1 MKNVKKAIALLLAA
15 VLLVA
20 ASVMGTIAYLTDS
33 DADIN
38 TMSAGNVYIVQ
49 NETDRNGNKYQ
60 DGQKL
65 IPAVYNGTLAYDGQ
79 MDNTTGDGSKLTI
92 FDQSV
97 NNELDKVI
105 SVTNTGTEDA
115 FIRTIILMEENDANE
130 ILTNVHIRINTDD
143 NQDLV
148 WLTTGGKYDLVEV
161 NGTKYAIAVATYE
174 TALEAKKTS
183 LPSLMQIF
191 LDPTIDN
198 NWYNLL
204 GTDGEFSIIAFSQ
217 AVQEQGFDNAE
228 NALNTAFGEVT
239 AANVSTWIASANIK
253 TPEGGSVINP

>member
-1 MKNVKKAIALLLAA
+1 MKNFKKAIALLLAA
-15 VLLVA
+15 ILLVA

-49 NETDRNGNKYQ
+49 NETDRFVNKYQ

-79 MDNTTGDGSKLTI
+79 MDNTTGDGSMLTI

-130 ILTNVHIRINTDD
+130 ILENVHIRINTDD
-143 NQDLV
+143 NQGLV

-161 NGTKYAIAVATYE
+161 NGTKYAIAVATYA

-239 AANVSTWIASANIK
+239 VANVSTWIASANIK